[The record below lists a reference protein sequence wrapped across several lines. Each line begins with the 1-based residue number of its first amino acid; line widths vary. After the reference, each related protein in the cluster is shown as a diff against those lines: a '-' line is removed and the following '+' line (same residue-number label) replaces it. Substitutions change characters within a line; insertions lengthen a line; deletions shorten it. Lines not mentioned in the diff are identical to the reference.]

1 MNNWQMGRYQQV
13 FQFKSFRM
21 FWLGFTFSTL
31 GDIMTQV
38 ALTWFVYETTNSARA
53 LGFLTLFYT
62 GPVILGG
69 LSAGW
74 LLELSYFCTSF
85 FRQQ

>member
-1 MNNWQMGRYQQV
+1 MNNWQMDRYQQI

-31 GDIMTQV
+31 GDIMTRV

-53 LGFLTLFYT
+53 LG
-62 GPVILGG
+62 
-69 LSAGW
+69 S
-74 LLELSYFCTSF
+74 
-85 FRQQ
+85 